1 MDLRLIAQKRQ
12 RKSYTETSLMSACN
26 IITSSLH
33 HQHDPEDDDTCSPG
47 GSRGNYVMYAFA
59 NSGSQSN
66 NDEFSLCSRKQMQT
80 VIAGRAQDGGWGLDQ
95 TDSA

>member
-1 MDLRLIAQKRQ
+1 
-12 RKSYTETSLMSACN
+12 MSVCN